1 MEDKSSKTVVDG
13 ISTVKIPEIKE
24 FLKAG
29 VQFGHETVRWNP
41 KMKQY
46 IYGSKNKIH
55 ILDLQK
61 TLPMLEDACKFLTG
75 AAKRGPVLF
84 IATKRQARDIV
95 EKYSIESGSYFVTF
109 RWWGG
114 LLPNLK
120 LIKKSLNRYMQI
132 EEEFEKGVVNRTK
145 FEVNQL
151 KKEWERMNRIYRGV
165 KTMDRFPSAVIVV
178 DCHYEKGA
186 VLEARAAGIPIISMV
201 DTNSDPDLVDFV
213 IPSNDDASKSLNL
226 ILGIL
231 SEAIKMG
238 NGGHGVKHV
247 FKDFS
252 NYEVQIIKQNTPS
265 INEIQKIKAVE
276 TTSDEPKTYV
286 KPQSKAKKGVQKGI
300 LELVKEEAKK
310 EEIKTAKKAQ
320 NSTKV
325 VKTTKVSK
333 PNKTAK
339 AVKGKVSAKA
349 KK

>member
-1 MEDKSSKTVVDG
+1 MEDKSSTTVVDG
-13 ISTVKIPEIKE
+13 NSTVSTVSIPEIKE

-61 TLPMLEDACKFLTG
+61 TLPMLEDACKFLSG

-95 EKYSIESGSYFVTF
+95 EKYAVESGSYFVTY
-109 RWWGG
+109 RWLGG
-114 LLPNLK
+114 LLTNFK
-120 LIKKSLNRYMQI
+120 MIKKSLNRYMQI

-165 KTMDRFPSAVIVV
+165 KTMDRFPSAVVLV

-186 VLEARAAGIPIISMV
+186 ALEARAAGIPIISMV

-213 IPSNDDASKSLNL
+213 IPSNDDASKSLTL

-231 SEAIKMG
+231 SEAIKSG

-252 NYEVQIIKQNTPS
+252 NYEVQIIKQNAPS
-265 INEIQKIKAVE
+265 VNEIQKIKTFESAPEEQKV
-276 TTSDEPKTYV
+276 YA
-286 KPQSKAKKGVQKGI
+286 KPQIKAKVGVQKGI

-310 EEIKTAKKAQ
+310 EELKSTKKVAAAPKT
-320 NSTKV
+320 TKV
-325 VKTTKVSK
+325 VKTK
-333 PNKTAK
+333 AK
-339 AVKGKVSAKA
+339 AT
-349 KK
+349 KKTKK